1 MKIKEA
7 MFANFILKF
16 GDHDL
21 VDYLAEIVVRS
32 FTDDALVS
40 NRRGSSFYFLD
51 VELVELT
58 VGVGNWA
65 IAGRFVQDTVL
76 RRTQVYQEGMGLIH
90 DEATLQSSP
99 SAFFVLTLDDHR
111 LIYFAETEYAPSISS
126 FRSTV
131 YAFLKR
137 KYAAFAEAEYATLNR
152 DAEQRASKREV
163 SRLHPPPTLTIVP
176 LTNHDDIGAF
186 LARYSIIRRLD
197 IVVHKPNREVD
208 GEDAVNNLQALRKQL
223 GANKGKFSV
232 SDAEGLDRDGTQE
245 ALEDITGSPNV
256 DTTVSG
262 LDQAGD
268 KLEGSNEDFSVR
280 AEVDIP
286 QLETPNMARRL
297 FAKMEELRQRAV
309 LRLPD
314 PNAQIRLRVQQIIDG
329 LR

>member
-21 VDYLAEIVVRS
+21 VDYLGDIVVRA
-32 FTDDALVS
+32 FTDDTLVS
-40 NRRGSSFYFLD
+40 NRRGASFYFLD

-58 VGVGNWA
+58 PGVGNWA
-65 IAGRFVQDTVL
+65 IAGRFVHDTVL
-76 RRTQVYQEGMGLIH
+76 RRTQVYQEGRGLVH

-126 FRSTV
+126 FRATV
-131 YAFLKR
+131 YAFVKK
-137 KYAAFAEAEYATLNR
+137 KYAALLESEYKNLNNDSERRVTKR
-152 DAEQRASKREV
+152 DV
-163 SRLHPPPTLTIVP
+163 SRIHPPPTLTIIP
-176 LTNHDDIGAF
+176 LTNHDDIASF
-186 LARYSIIRRLD
+186 LARYSVIRRLD

-223 GANKGKFSV
+223 GADKGKFTV
-232 SDAEGLDRDGTQE
+232 SDTEGLDPGGTRE

-314 PNAQIRLRVQQIIDG
+314 PSIEIRRRIQQIIHG
-329 LR
+329 LQ